1 MTSAALVG
9 ADAALV
15 LYLVAFGSA
24 AVGCFLAYRRVEVV
38 GDPEIERGLGW
49 LLEMSGVWALLHV
62 GYLLAPPDIAYAVYT
77 LGLIVGLGTVGPWLY
92 FCSAY
97 TGRSIHRTPAY
108 RRALLGLYL
117 AIVALKLTNPIHG
130 QYFAVESAAVPFSHL
145 RVRPELIHWVVL
157 GFSYILAAVGFFMLL
172 ELFSRVGH
180 DTKPLAVL
188 ASLIALPAM
197 FDVVSNSIPWLVE
210 INYEPI
216 GVAAFGI
223 GVVYLYLW
231 DFRTVKLAG
240 ESDEP
245 VVVLDDDD
253 YVRDYNVPA
262 RELFPE
268 LSGSIG
274 EPITAVLPDVSERLR
289 SGEAIVQ
296 TDRVGGMQYYQM
308 AEGPFNAG
316 GTRTGALLSF
326 TDVTDR
332 EQYRRELERQNERL
346 ENFASMV
353 SHDLRNPL
361 TVAKGNIDLA
371 RKERDD
377 EELET
382 AAEALDRMEALIEN
396 MLDLAR
402 QGQPVDATDAVQLSD
417 TVEGCWR
424 MIESGDADLVLDGDV
439 TFMADPDRLRQLL
452 ENLFRNAVKHGST
465 SNRTPSDDAIEHG
478 GEDVTITV
486 GALEDKGGF
495 YVADN
500 GPGIPEEDREQVFES
515 GFTTNQDGTG
525 FGLVIVRET
534 AEAHGWDVR
543 VAESESG
550 GTRFEITG
558 VETIT

>member
-1 MTSAALVG
+1 
-9 ADAALV
+9 
-15 LYLVAFGSA
+15 
-24 AVGCFLAYRRVEVV
+24 
-38 GDPEIERGLGW
+38 
-49 LLEMSGVWALLHV
+49 
-62 GYLLAPPDIAYAVYT
+62 
-77 LGLIVGLGTVGPWLY
+77 
-92 FCSAY
+92 
-97 TGRSIHRTPAY
+97 
-108 RRALLGLYL
+108 
-117 AIVALKLTNPIHG
+117 
-130 QYFAVESAAVPFSHL
+130 
-145 RVRPELIHWVVL
+145 
-157 GFSYILAAVGFFMLL
+157 
-172 ELFSRVGH
+172 
-180 DTKPLAVL
+180 VL
-188 ASLIALPAM
+188 ASLTALPAV
-197 FDVVSNSIPWLVE
+197 FNVVSNSIPWLVE

-216 GVAAFGI
+216 GVAVFGI

-253 YVRDYNVPA
+253 HVRDYNVPA

-296 TDRVGGMQYYQM
+296 TDRIGGMRYYQT

-353 SHDLRNPL
+353 SPDLRNPL

-402 QGQPVDATDAVQLSD
+402 RGQPIDATDPVQLSD

-439 TFMADPDRLRQLL
+439 TFTADPDRLRQFL

-465 SNRTPSDDAIEHG
+465 SNRTPSDDAIGHD

-495 YVADN
+495 YVADD